1 MEIPWTSGYSS
12 SLQNYGSVSNKGLEL
27 SLDTKNFIGKF
38 SWDTNFNISFN
49 RNKVLEIGGSSDY
62 YISGNYIIKV
72 GQPLGTFYGAVTD
85 GILQAGEESSK
96 GAYTGNATPKAG
108 DRLYK
113 DINGDKNFTSSSD
126 RTIIG
131 NAQPDYVFGI
141 TNNISFMRF
150 DLSLF
155 ITGNVGNDILN
166 SNKQSL
172 ELYSGQQNADGNA
185 RDRWTSDN
193 PSTSVPRAKLDP
205 APVFS
210 DQYVEDGSFVRL
222 KNLTLGYNVP
232 DAFVKRLGLSA
243 LRLYT
248 SATNLLTF
256 TSYSG
261 YDPEVTSTENTI
273 NQGTDSGVY
282 PVARTYNFGITIKF

>member
-1 MEIPWTSGYSS
+1 
-12 SLQNYGSVSNKGLEL
+12 
-27 SLDTKNFIGKF
+27 
-38 SWDTNFNISFN
+38 
-49 RNKVLEIGGSSDY
+49 
-62 YISGNYIIKV
+62 
-72 GQPLGTFYGAVTD
+72 
-85 GILQAGEESSK
+85 
-96 GAYTGNATPKAG
+96 
-108 DRLYK
+108 
-113 DINGDKNFTSSSD
+113 
-126 RTIIG
+126 
-131 NAQPDYVFGI
+131 
-141 TNNISFMRF
+141 
-150 DLSLF
+150 
-155 ITGNVGNDILN
+155 GNVGNDILN